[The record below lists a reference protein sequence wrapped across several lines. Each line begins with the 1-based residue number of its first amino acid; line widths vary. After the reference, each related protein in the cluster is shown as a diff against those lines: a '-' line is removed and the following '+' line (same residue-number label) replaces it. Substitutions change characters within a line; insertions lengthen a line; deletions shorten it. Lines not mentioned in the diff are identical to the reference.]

1 MKKIEQLLLNN
12 IFTRGIIYIIIGL
25 LFIILPSNQIM
36 KLLYFII
43 GSMIILISI
52 YPLIES
58 SRNLQ
63 FKENY
68 LVFMFSLILVIC
80 GIILIVNPT
89 KMVLSLTVIFL
100 VILPLYNIY
109 KAKNKDQQFK
119 IEFSKLIVGLLI
131 IIVGFEEVINF
142 VLVMVGI
149 IFVIIGIYNII
160 LAIKLEA

>member
-25 LFIILPSNQIM
+25 LFIILPSNLIM

-43 GSMIILISI
+43 ASMIILISI